1 MPGTKTAA
9 GGIARQPPFHPQC
22 DQRRAATTWCLPLPP
37 QSGPE
42 SQPDPASE
50 GDEHFGC
57 FAEAGIADPAPHIRG
72 QLFHCRFDADTL
84 GPARDLPGSSLEPF
98 QSLWRDDALDVRTV
112 VKLNPRNFRSCGR
125 ATALFDSLTLSL
137 SLKVMKCVM

>member
-1 MPGTKTAA
+1 MPGTTTTAS
-9 GGIARQPPFHPQC
+9 GIARQPFRDPQC
-22 DQRRAATTWCLPLPP
+22 DQFRATTPRCFPLPP

-50 GDEHFGC
+50 GDEHFGR
-57 FAEAGIADPAPHIRG
+57 FAKAEIAAPAPHIRG

-98 QSLWRDDALDVRTV
+98 QSLWRDDALDVRTDC
-112 VKLNPRNFRSCGR
+112 KAEPEELPFLRSCHR
-125 ATALFDSLTLSL
+125 ALRLVYLEL
-137 SLKVMKCVM
+137 ELV